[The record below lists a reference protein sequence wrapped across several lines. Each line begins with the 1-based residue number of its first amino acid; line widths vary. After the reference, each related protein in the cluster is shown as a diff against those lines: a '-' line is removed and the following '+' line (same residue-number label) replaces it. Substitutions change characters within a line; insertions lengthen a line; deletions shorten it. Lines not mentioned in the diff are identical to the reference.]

1 MSLYRNK
8 VWCVYIVRRNDGQL
22 YTGITSDLNRRLG
35 EHARGAG
42 ARWLRG
48 AKHLQLLYCSAS
60 AYDYKTAAQMEY
72 NLKRKRGKYFKLR
85 LIKAQPQFLHQYL
98 LADKPLR

>member
-8 VWCVYIVRRNDGQL
+8 VWCVYILRRDDGQL
-22 YTGITSDLNRRLG
+22 YTGITSDLSRRLKN
-35 EHARGAG
+35 HARGAG
-42 ARWLRG
+42 ARCLRG
-48 AKHLQLLYCSAS
+48 AASLQLLYCSAS

-72 NLKRKRGKYFKLR
+72 NLKRKRNKYYKLQ
-85 LIKAQPQFLHQYL
+85 LIKAQPRFLHQYL

>member
-8 VWCVYIVRRNDGQL
+8 VWCVYIVRRDDGQL
-22 YTGITSDLNRRLG
+22 YTGITSNLQRRMG
-35 EHARGAG
+35 EHALGAG
-42 ARWLRG
+42 ARCLRTS
-48 AKHLQLLYCSAS
+48 KHLELVYCSAN

-85 LIKAQPQFLHQYL
+85 LIKAQPKFLHQYL
-98 LADKPLR
+98 NRP